1 MKDKLQ
7 AEIDNIMDTFTGAD
21 GGVSFMQL
29 RWMLEA
35 LEEKDDSASKTLLRM
50 VSNFS
55 RLIEVAKKENFGKP
69 KG

>member
-1 MKDKLQ
+1 MQEKLQ
-7 AEIDNIMDTFTGAD
+7 QEIQNIMDTFTGAD

-35 LEEKDDSASKTLLRM
+35 FERDDKPAAKTLLRM

-55 RLIEVAKKENFGKP
+55 RLIDIAKKENYGNP
-69 KG
+69 DL